1 MPRIMIF
8 ARVLFYE
15 TTHGCQTA
23 FTRVSALAKG
33 FQAPLGFGKDPG
45 QLGALAPQSE
55 NEILVADA
63 P

>member
-1 MPRIMIF
+1 
-8 ARVLFYE
+8 
-15 TTHGCQTA
+15 
-23 FTRVSALAKG
+23 LAKG
-33 FQAPLGFGKDPG
+33 FQAPLGFEKEPG